1 MVRVNCPNPIY
12 ANLHNLLWLGKQTH
26 IVPEIELK
34 RIISHTNPK
43 RTIKSNQA
51 VGDAYVCAKE
61 LRALSTQFSH
71 DRTNI
76 DFFLQSQLLH

>member
-12 ANLHNLLWLGKQTH
+12 ANQHNLLWLGKQTH
-26 IVPEIELK
+26 IVPEIK
-34 RIISHTNPK
+34 WNTNVFIQI
-43 RTIKSNQA
+43 RNDRMLSNY
-51 VGDAYVCAKE
+51 VDDAYVCAKE

-71 DRTNI
+71 NRTNI